1 MTDLLIVR
9 HGQAS
14 HNLAARWEGWGTS
27 PLTPLGRQ
35 QAEAV
40 ARRLASWSPAVARLY
55 VSPLVRARQTAEL
68 IARYLELAPVIHE
81 GLREID
87 FGQVAG
93 LTQEAFS
100 QAMPQVYARWLKRRD
115 LSFQFPGGEQR
126 LAFYQRVGR
135 ALDEIVARSAG
146 QTVVVVAHGGS
157 IRAGLAHLFPETM
170 QDWWAYALDNGSLTH
185 VRAEGEDKVL
195 VALNDCQHMEGG
207 QLDERTPDA
216 GGTA

>member
-14 HNLAARWEGWGTS
+14 HNLAARWEGWGDS
-27 PLTPLGRQ
+27 PLTPLGRR

-40 ARRLASWSPAVARLY
+40 AHRLAACSPPVARLY
-55 VSPLVRARQTAEL
+55 VSPLPRARQTAEP
-68 IARYLELAPVIHE
+68 IARRLGLSETPHN

-93 LTQEAFS
+93 LTQEMFA
-100 QAMPQVYARWLKRRD
+100 QTMPQVYARWLNRRD
-115 LSFQFPGGEQR
+115 LTFQFPGGEQR
-126 LAFYQRVGR
+126 LAFYRRVGR
-135 ALDEIVARSAG
+135 ALDEIIERSAG

-170 QDWWAYALDNGSLTH
+170 QDWWAYRLDNASLTH
-185 VRAEGEDKVL
+185 IRVDGEDKTL
-195 VALNDCQHMEGG
+195 VVLNDCRHLEGEEF
-207 QLDERTPDA
+207 DEWAT
-216 GGTA
+216 GTKWTA